1 MQNLLNSG
9 DCLLYIKSSQ
19 YRGLNEC
26 GTNFLKEITGLQS
39 SAGAVVL
46 SREKS
51 SVFVDG
57 RYELAAK
64 LCIDQTKFE
73 INQFSKKQIVTWIK
87 NNFKVGSNIYFD
99 ARFFSHEFMK
109 FFQTELC
116 EYKFI
121 NKNFDRLFNTKI
133 EKRESQIISIPDN
146 RADTKF
152 DAIYQLI
159 DDRGLD
165 AYLICDPCSIAWLL
179 NIRDLKTEHTPVL
192 LCYLLVT
199 KHRET
204 ILYVDDSYDS
214 TIYKS
219 ISDIESDLKKY
230 NLIGADFAEIPY
242 NILHDGLIDLQNPVD
257 EIKCV
262 KSDEELQ
269 NIRIA
274 AKQDSATIIE
284 FIRWFSENSS
294 QISEMDCVRKIL
306 QLRKMNES
314 FVGNS
319 FDTIAAA
326 DENAAI
332 IHYSPSENQD
342 KIVENILLLDSGGQY
357 KYGTTD
363 ITRTLS
369 RRTPTETEKLYY
381 TLVLKGHIAV
391 ATAKIPCGESAAS
404 LDSLS
409 RKYLQQHNL
418 DFNHSTGHGIGYMLG
433 VHEGPIAI
441 SKYSTVEL
449 KQNMLLSNEPGLY
462 LESKIGIRLEN
473 MMVSKISGNYIEFDT
488 ISLVPFDRKF
498 INFALL
504 DEHEISWLQKYNDHI
519 LDNEFLSDDAK
530 KWLIAENYIDRCG

>member
-46 SREKS
+46 SQDKS

-73 INQFSKKQIVTWIK
+73 INQFSKKQIVAWIK

-99 ARFFSHEFMK
+99 ARFFSREVMN

-121 NKNFDRLFNTKI
+121 NKNFDHLFNTKM
-133 EKRESQIISIPDN
+133 EKRESQIISIPDP
-146 RADTKF
+146 RADSKL
-152 DAIYQLI
+152 DAIYKLI
-159 DDRGLD
+159 DERELD
-165 AYLICDPCSIAWLL
+165 AYLFCDPCSIAWLL

-199 KHRET
+199 KNRET
-204 ILYVDDSYDS
+204 ILYVDDSYAS
-214 TIYKS
+214 TIHKS
-219 ISDIESDLKKY
+219 ICNLESDLKNY
-230 NLIGADFAEIPY
+230 NAIGSDFNDVPFGIS
-242 NILHDGLIDLQNPVD
+242 HKGLIDIKNPV
-257 EIKCV
+257 EEMKCV
-262 KSDEELQ
+262 KSDEELN

-274 AKQDSATIIE
+274 AKQDSAAIIE
-284 FIRWFSENSS
+284 FIRWFSENTSN
-294 QISEMDCVRKIL
+294 ISEMDCVRKIL
-306 QLRKMNES
+306 QFRKMNS
-314 FVGNS
+314 NFVGNS

-332 IHYSPSENQD
+332 IHYSPTENQD

-363 ITRTLS
+363 ITRTLAK
-369 RRTPTETEKLYY
+369 RAPTETEKLYY

-391 ATAKIPCGESAAS
+391 ATARVQLGESAAN

-449 KQNMLLSNEPGLY
+449 QPNMLLSNEPGLY
-462 LESKIGIRLEN
+462 IEEKIGIRLEN
-473 MMVSKISGNYIEFDT
+473 MMVSKVSGNYIEFDT
-488 ISLVPFDRKF
+488 ISLVPFERKF

-504 DEHEISWLQKYNDHI
+504 DESEILWLQKYHKQIIN
-519 LDNEFLSDDAK
+519 NEFLNDESRR
-530 KWLIAENYIDRCG
+530 WLIDENNMHL